1 MFLNILPRRPE
12 DEPGLQ
18 AFLIPFHSQFTNMDH
33 SQGRREG
40 TQNEVCC
47 ERKFFYLLMMSLVS
61 WKERK
66 HSINMNQ

>member
-33 SQGRREG
+33 SQGRRE
-40 TQNEVCC
+40 
-47 ERKFFYLLMMSLVS
+47 
-61 WKERK
+61 
-66 HSINMNQ
+66 